1 MQIDKHEVKYII
13 TACIPII
20 IIIFFLLLIKKNY
33 NYIKKISAPH
43 NYKKLFLSAK
53 YKNGKPRVKF
63 IIK

>member
-1 MQIDKHEVKYII
+1 MYAHNYYN
-13 TACIPII
+13 
-20 IIIFFLLLIKKNY
+20 FFLLLIKKIY
-33 NYIKKISAPH
+33 NYIKKISSPH